1 MVFVLRNCK
10 DSKVSSV
17 MASKNTRDRD
27 TATTVPLK
35 GGGVREELV
44 GKRFLLVQGGPKPK
58 ITRVQEW
65 SWKAGIIRCAS
76 HVDCNDHDL
85 QVQMNLN
92 EILFMVSDI

>member
-10 DSKVSSV
+10 DSKVSSA

-27 TATTVPLK
+27 TATVPLK

-65 SWKAGIIRCAS
+65 SWKAGIIRCAA

-92 EILFMVSDI
+92 KILFMVSDI